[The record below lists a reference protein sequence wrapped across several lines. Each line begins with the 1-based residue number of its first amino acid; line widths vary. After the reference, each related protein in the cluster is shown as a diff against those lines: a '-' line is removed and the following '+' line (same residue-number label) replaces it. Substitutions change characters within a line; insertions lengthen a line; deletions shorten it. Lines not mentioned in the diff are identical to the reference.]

1 MKFPRPSDRSK
12 KKKKKKKKKGEVEE
26 EGMSASPNLSYGR
39 SSGHRSAA
47 ISPFRRKKLI
57 RDASLVSNEG
67 SFHTALDPNLR
78 LQREDEFASLKTVE
92 SIRKRDDLF
101 PCGISQVEWSP
112 GMHIFECTR
121 EPQEYLCDK
130 AGFYL
135 ISATGASGAD
145 VPHSW
150 RHEENLG
157 GSGVEIIG
165 VFKFWWGCKL
175 SILVGSEGDWEQTGQ
190 TPYDDTC
197 RSGGGGG
204 ASMISIQYPGAKR
217 PILRPVMIAGGG
229 GGATSVR
236 TGRDASTDET
246 PTPTFAS
253 HHGANLPQKEF
264 GGGALYGAG
273 GAGMISDGQTDPEG
287 YSGLG
292 GQELQASADVS
303 YEMAKRNEHDFL
315 ANPDLEEEP
324 EMGGYGGGGGAV
336 MHHTFG
342 GGGGGGYTG
351 GAGALGGGGGGSSFI
366 DSGVMR
372 CKNLDSRIFVGA
384 RGDGVVRI
392 ECLCGENPAEVIPQ
406 ARLRLAEL
414 VGRDWVERLKAKG
427 AYNIETD
434 SEHF

>member
-1 MKFPRPSDRSK
+1 MD
-12 KKKKKKKKKGEVEE
+12 
-26 EGMSASPNLSYGR
+26 
-39 SSGHRSAA
+39 AA
-47 ISPFRRKKLI
+47 I
-57 RDASLVSNEG
+57 ASNEYAFM
-67 SFHTALDPNLR
+67 SFENPKEKLESDKHQVNLNNLNVR
-78 LQREDEFASLKTVE
+78 DK
-92 SIRKRDDLF
+92 KRSDLLPF
-101 PCGISQVEWSP
+101 GLSQIEWSP
-112 GMHIFECTR
+112 AAHVFSCTR
-121 EPQEYLCDK
+121 EPQEFICDK

-135 ISATGASGAD
+135 ISAAGASGAD

-150 RHEENLG
+150 RDSDNLG
-157 GSGVEIIG
+157 GSGVEAIG

-175 SILVGSEGDWEQTGQ
+175 SILVGAEGDWEQTGH
-190 TPYDDTC
+190 TLYDDTC

-217 PILRPVMIAGGG
+217 PILRPVIIAGGG

-236 TGRDASTDET
+236 TGRDASITET
-246 PTPTFAS
+246 PTPTLPS

-273 GAGMISDGQTDPEG
+273 GAGLIGRGQTDAEG
-287 YSGLG
+287 YSGFG
-292 GQELQASADVS
+292 GEELQNSCDAT
-303 YEMAKRNEHDFL
+303 YEMAKRYEHDYL
-315 ANPDLEEEP
+315 GNSALEEEP

-372 CKNLDSRIFVGA
+372 CQNIESRLFVGH

-392 ECLCGENPAEVIPQ
+392 ECLCGENPSEVIPQ
-406 ARLRLAEL
+406 TRVRLREL
-414 VGRDWVERLKAKG
+414 VGPKWSERLTSRG
-427 AYNIETD
+427 HYDIEMDTD
-434 SEHF
+434 HF